1 MMKKLS
7 VVLMVT
13 ILLAGC
19 EPANTKSDES
29 MSFGERTMKT
39 YCFACHNPRTPD
51 AGKLIAPP
59 LVAAKYYYQQ
69 EYPEKEE
76 FIKAMSA
83 YIQKPDESLSV
94 NNNWITRFGL
104 MPETFLTDEEV
115 NSIVEHIYENPIE
128 EPEWFPAHFEENHG
142 QPWVNE

>member
-1 MMKKLS
+1 MKNLFT
-7 VVLMVT
+7 L
-13 ILLAGC
+13 LLAGVLLVGC
-19 EPANTKSDES
+19 EPAKTDQSES

-59 LVAAKYYYQQ
+59 LVAVKYYYQ
-69 EYPEKEE
+69 EKYPDKDE

-83 YIQKPDESLSV
+83 YIHKPDESLSI
-94 NNNWITRFGL
+94 NKNWITRFDL

-115 NSIVEHIYENPIE
+115 NSIVEHIFNNPIE

-142 QPWVNE
+142 KPWVNE